1 MQKKSIFDHAT
12 WGTLDGFL
20 RHLPR
25 TVRLVVWGDETRS
38 VEEREAIRLG
48 QKLAERYD
56 VVNSEQRDRLPTYG
70 YYPVLAVMLDG
81 EDGVLDD
88 GVRFIGLPAGYQINS
103 LVGAIQAVS
112 FRASNLEARTRIQL
126 SRLPAEARADLEV
139 FTSADDEEGP
149 LVATLAAGLAV
160 ASTQVRAFLIAADVY
175 PEAAIRYSVRTL
187 PHTVIDGRVH
197 LQGVTDEDGMV
208 RQIFRAVQTARPT
221 NESKSE
227 APSGQ
232 GG

>member
-1 MQKKSIFDHAT
+1 MEKKSIFDHAT

-25 TVRLVVWGDETRS
+25 TVRLVVWGEQSRS

-48 QKLAERYD
+48 EKLAERYTI
-56 VVNSEQRDRLPTYG
+56 VNFERRDRLPNYQ
-70 YYPVLAVMLDG
+70 YYPVIAIMLEG
-81 EDGVLDD
+81 EGGVIDD

-112 FRASNLEARTRIQL
+112 FRASNLEARTRILL
-126 SRLPAEARADLEV
+126 SRLPEGAGADLEV
-139 FTSADDEEGP
+139 FTSAEDEEGP

-160 ASTQVRAFLIAADVY
+160 ASPRVRAFLIAADVF
-175 PEAAIRYSVRTL
+175 PEAAIRYSIRAL

-197 LQGVTDEDGMV
+197 LQGVTDEEGMV
-208 RQIFRAVQTARPT
+208 RQIVRAVQTARPKK
-221 NESKSE
+221 EPGAE
-227 APSGQ
+227 QPAG
-232 GG
+232 

>member
-1 MQKKSIFDHAT
+1 MEKKSIFDHAT

-25 TVRLVVWGDETRS
+25 TVRLVVWGDASRS

-48 QKLAERYD
+48 EKLAERYTI
-56 VVNSEQRDRLPTYG
+56 VNFERRDRLPNYR
-70 YYPVLAVMLDG
+70 YYPVMAVMLEG
-81 EDGVLDD
+81 EDGVVDD

-112 FRASNLEARTRIQL
+112 FRASNLEARTRILL
-126 SRLPAEARADLEV
+126 SRLPGEATADLEV
-139 FTSADDEEGP
+139 FTSATDEEGP

-160 ASTQVRAFLIAADVY
+160 ASPRVRAFLIAADVF
-175 PEAAIRYSVRTL
+175 PEAVIRYSIRTL

-197 LQGVTDEDGMV
+197 LQGVTDEEGMV
-208 RQIFRAVQTARPT
+208 RQIARAVQTARPKK
-221 NESKSE
+221 EPGAE
-227 APSGQ
+227 EPAA
-232 GG
+232 

>member
-1 MQKKSIFDHAT
+1 MEKKSIFDHAT

-20 RHLPR
+20 RQLPR
-25 TVRLVVWGDETRS
+25 TVRLVVWGDEQSS

-48 QKLAERYD
+48 EKLAERYD
-56 VVNSEQRDRLPTYG
+56 IINFERRDRLPSYR
-70 YYPVLAVMLDG
+70 YYPVLAVMLENEEG
-81 EDGVLDD
+81 ELVDD

-126 SRLPAEARADLEV
+126 SRLPADSQIDLEV
-139 FTSADDEEGP
+139 FSSAADEEGP
-149 LVATLAAGLAV
+149 LAATLAAGLAV
-160 ASTQVRAFLIAADVY
+160 ASPCVRAFLIAADVF

-197 LQGVTDEDGMV
+197 LQGTTDEDGMV
-208 RQIFRAVQTARPT
+208 RQIARAVQTARR
-221 NESKSE
+221 NEAGAE
-227 APSGQ
+227 E
-232 GG
+232 

>member
-1 MQKKSIFDHAT
+1 MEKKSIFDHAT

-25 TVRLVVWGDETRS
+25 TVRLVVWGDASRS

-48 QKLAERYD
+48 EKLAERYTI
-56 VVNSEQRDRLPTYG
+56 VNFERRDRLPNYR
-70 YYPVLAVMLDG
+70 YYPVMAVMLEG
-81 EDGVLDD
+81 EDGVVDD

-112 FRASNLEARTRIQL
+112 FRASNLEARTRILL
-126 SRLPAEARADLEV
+126 SRLPGEATADLEV
-139 FTSADDEEGP
+139 FTSATDEEGP

-160 ASTQVRAFLIAADVY
+160 ASPRVRAFLIAADVF
-175 PEAAIRYSVRTL
+175 PEAVIRYSIRTL

-197 LQGVTDEDGMV
+197 LQGVTDEEGMV
-208 RQIFRAVQTARPT
+208 RQIARAVQTARLKKEPGA
-221 NESKSE
+221 EE
-227 APSGQ
+227 PAA
-232 GG
+232 

>member
-1 MQKKSIFDHAT
+1 MEKKSIFDHAT

-25 TVRLVVWGDETRS
+25 TVRLVVWGDASRS

-48 QKLAERYD
+48 EKLAERYTI
-56 VVNSEQRDRLPTYG
+56 VNFERRDRLPNYR
-70 YYPVLAVMLDG
+70 YYPVMAVMLEG
-81 EDGVLDD
+81 EDGVVDD

-112 FRASNLEARTRIQL
+112 FRASNLEARTRILL
-126 SRLPAEARADLEV
+126 SRLPGEATADLEV
-139 FTSADDEEGP
+139 FTSATDEEGP

-160 ASTQVRAFLIAADVY
+160 ASPRVRAFLIAADVF
-175 PEAAIRYSVRTL
+175 PEAVIRYSIRTL

-197 LQGVTDEDGMV
+197 LQGVTDEEGMV
-208 RQIFRAVQTARPT
+208 RQIARAVQTARPKK
-221 NESKSE
+221 EPGAE
-227 APSGQ
+227 EPAG
-232 GG
+232 

>member
-1 MQKKSIFDHAT
+1 MERKSIFDHAT

-25 TVRLVVWGDETRS
+25 TVRLVVWGEAGRS

-48 QKLAERYD
+48 EKLAERYE
-56 VVNSEQRDRLPTYG
+56 VVRFERRDRLPIYA
-70 YYPVLAVMLDG
+70 YYPVLAIMLEENDG
-81 EDGVLDD
+81 AIVDD

-103 LVGAIQAVS
+103 LVGAIQAVG

-126 SRLPAEARADLEV
+126 SRLPTGAKADLEV
-139 FTSADDEEGP
+139 FSSAEDEEGP

-160 ASTQVRAFLIAADVY
+160 ASPQIRAFLIAADVF
-175 PEAAIRYSVRTL
+175 PAAAIRYSVRTL

-197 LQGVTDEDGMV
+197 LQGVTDENGML
-208 RQIFRAVQTARPT
+208 RQIVRAVQTARHAQT
-221 NESKSE
+221 TTEE
-227 APSGQ
+227 
-232 GG
+232 

>member
-1 MQKKSIFDHAT
+1 MEKKSIFDHAT

-25 TVRLVVWGDETRS
+25 TVRLVVWGDASRS

-48 QKLAERYD
+48 EKLAERYTII
-56 VVNSEQRDRLPTYG
+56 NFERRDRLPNYR
-70 YYPVLAVMLDG
+70 YYPVMAVMLEG
-81 EDGVLDD
+81 EDGVVDD

-112 FRASNLEARTRIQL
+112 FRASNLEARTRILL
-126 SRLPAEARADLEV
+126 SRLPGEATADLEV
-139 FTSADDEEGP
+139 FTSATDEEGP

-160 ASTQVRAFLIAADVY
+160 ASPRVRAFLIAADVF
-175 PEAAIRYSVRTL
+175 PEAVIRYSIRTL

-197 LQGVTDEDGMV
+197 FQGVTDEEGMV
-208 RQIFRAVQTARPT
+208 RQIARAVQTARPKK
-221 NESKSE
+221 EPGAE
-227 APSGQ
+227 EPAG
-232 GG
+232 

>member
-1 MQKKSIFDHAT
+1 MEKKSIFDHAT

-25 TVRLVVWGDETRS
+25 PVRLVVWGEEKRS
-38 VEEREAIRLG
+38 LEEREAIRLG
-48 QKLAERYD
+48 EKLAERYA
-56 VVNSEQRDRLPTYG
+56 VVNFEQRDRLPTYG
-70 YYPVLAVMLDG
+70 YYPVLAVML
-81 EDGVLDD
+81 EDEEGVVDD

-126 SRLPAEARADLEV
+126 SRLPDEARADLEV
-139 FTSADDEEGP
+139 FSSAGDEEGP

-160 ASTQVRAFLIAADVY
+160 ASPRLRAFLIAADVF

-187 PHTVIDGRVH
+187 PHTVIDGRIH
-197 LQGVTDEDGMV
+197 LQGVTDEEGMV
-208 RQIFRAVQTARPT
+208 RQIVRAIQTARPVKKGDA
-221 NESKSE
+221 EEPQS
-227 APSGQ
+227 
-232 GG
+232 

>member
-1 MQKKSIFDHAT
+1 MEKKSLFDHAT

-25 TVRLVVWGDETRS
+25 AVRLVVWGEAQRS
-38 VEEREAIRLG
+38 IEEREAIGLG
-48 QKLAERYD
+48 EKLAERYEI
-56 VVNSEQRDRLPTYG
+56 VRFERRDRLPTYG
-70 YYPVLAVMLDG
+70 YYPVIAVMLEG
-81 EDGVLDD
+81 EDGVVDD
-88 GVRFIGLPAGYQINS
+88 GVRFLGLPAGYQINS

-112 FRASNLEARTRIQL
+112 FRASNLEARTRIRL
-126 SRLPAEARADLEV
+126 SRLPEDARADLEV
-139 FTSADDEEGP
+139 FTSAEDEEGP

-160 ASTQVRAFLIAADVY
+160 ASPRVRAFLIAADVF

-197 LQGVTDEDGMV
+197 LQGVIDEEGMV
-208 RQIFRAVQTARPT
+208 RQILRAVQTARPGST
-221 NESKSE
+221 SRAETE
-227 APSGQ
+227 

>member
-1 MQKKSIFDHAT
+1 MEKKSIFDHAT

-25 TVRLVVWGDETRS
+25 PVRLVVWGEEARS
-38 VEEREAIRLG
+38 IEEREAIRLG
-48 QKLAERYD
+48 EKLADRYD
-56 VVNSEQRDRLPTYG
+56 IVHFERRARLPSYR
-70 YYPVLAVMLDG
+70 YYPVIAVMLEG
-81 EDGVLDD
+81 EDGVVDD

-126 SRLPAEARADLEV
+126 SRLPEAASADLEV
-139 FTSADDEEGP
+139 FTSAADEEGP

-160 ASTQVRAFLIAADVY
+160 ASPRIRAFLIAADVF

-197 LQGVTDEDGMV
+197 LQGVTDEEGML
-208 RQIFRAVQTARPT
+208 RQIVRAVQTARLRS
-221 NESKSE
+221 ESNPE
-227 APSGQ
+227 EQAG
-232 GG
+232 

>member
-1 MQKKSIFDHAT
+1 MEAMERKSIFEHAT

-25 TVRLVVWGDETRS
+25 TVRLVVWGDASRS

-48 QKLAERYD
+48 EKLAERYPI
-56 VVNSEQRDRLPTYG
+56 VEFERRDRLPSYA
-70 YYPVLAVMLDG
+70 YYPVLAAMLQE
-81 EDGVLDD
+81 EDGTVVDD
-88 GVRFIGLPAGYQINS
+88 GVRFIGLPAGYQINA

-126 SRLPAEARADLEV
+126 SRLPADAKVDLEV
-139 FTSADDEEGP
+139 FSSAEDEEGP

-160 ASTQVRAFLIAADVY
+160 ASPQLRSFMIAADVF

-187 PHTVIDGRVH
+187 PHTVIDGRIH
-197 LQGVTDEDGMV
+197 LQGVTDEDGML
-208 RQIFRAVQTARPT
+208 RQIARAVQTARPAQPT
-221 NESKSE
+221 VKE
-227 APSGQ
+227 
-232 GG
+232 

>member
-1 MQKKSIFDHAT
+1 MEKKSIFDHAT

-25 TVRLVVWGDETRS
+25 TVRLVVWGDASRS

-48 QKLAERYD
+48 EKLAERYTI
-56 VVNSEQRDRLPTYG
+56 VNFERRDRLPNYR
-70 YYPVLAVMLDG
+70 YYPVMAVMLEG
-81 EDGVLDD
+81 EDGVVDD

-112 FRASNLEARTRIQL
+112 FRASNLEARTRILL
-126 SRLPAEARADLEV
+126 SRLPGEATADLEV
-139 FTSADDEEGP
+139 FTSATDEEGP

-160 ASTQVRAFLIAADVY
+160 ASPRVRAFLIAADVF
-175 PEAAIRYSVRTL
+175 PEAVIRYSIRTL

-197 LQGVTDEDGMV
+197 LQGVTDEEGMV
-208 RQIFRAVQTARPT
+208 RQIARAVQTARPKK
-221 NESKSE
+221 EPGAE
-227 APSGQ
+227 EPA
-232 GG
+232 GGTR

>member
-1 MQKKSIFDHAT
+1 MEKKTIFDHAT

-25 TVRLVVWGDETRS
+25 AVRLVVWGEAQHS
-38 VEEREAIRLG
+38 IEEREAVRLG
-48 QKLAERYD
+48 EKLAERYD
-56 VVNSEQRDRLPTYG
+56 IMHFERRDRLPTYN
-70 YYPVLAVMLDG
+70 YYPVLAVMLEG
-81 EDGVLDD
+81 EDGVVDD

-126 SRLPAEARADLEV
+126 SRLPGETRADLEV
-139 FTSADDEEGP
+139 FTSAEDEEGP

-160 ASTQVRAFLIAADVY
+160 ASPRVRAFLIAADVFS
-175 PEAAIRYSVRTL
+175 EAAIRYSVRTL

-197 LQGVTDEDGMV
+197 LQGVTDEDGML
-208 RQIFRAVQTARPT
+208 RQIVLAMQTARPKK
-221 NESKSE
+221 EPDAQE
-227 APSGQ
+227 PAG
-232 GG
+232 